1 MTMRF
6 ARVILLIVCALT
18 RIDAWPDVPSRNLY
32 IDRSK
37 NSESE
42 DVVWYDLLDMPLRY
56 PIGLEPDLKQIY
68 IALGGTPLRPHES
81 SVEKK
86 NDWLNKARIVSKRRF
101 TLDVVHH
108 DSVYDFTMTMASGRR
123 QKITGTFNNMR
134 QLQTLQYKQ
143 GRRNVNC
150 DKGYSSITVNR
161 GDYEVEV
168 LYKDAGG
175 KVVDREVCRY
185 TGTPSDPPSIA
196 HYDADGNPKN
206 GPEGWHKKFVT
217 VQDGTVRL
225 GYRDAGNHRVA
236 VDLGY
241 SDIVCTPLDEDGVMA
256 DTSEFDAFVWKCMMK
271 PQFLAA
277 VFSRGAV
284 FDACAVE
291 VLLMAADY
299 YCKDGE
305 DGGDVFANLPV
316 SPSMADRFPGIIGW
330 DVIKYGVGRKPVAVN
345 GVARCLYGYD
355 DSGEL
360 VLVLEYD
367 AEGNRL
373 THPEYNNDSDINLD

>member
-1 MTMRF
+1 MRF
-6 ARVILLIVCALT
+6 TRVILLIVCALIG
-18 RIDAWPDVPSRNLY
+18 IDAWPDVPSRNLY

-37 NSESE
+37 NPERE
-42 DVVWYDLLDMPLRY
+42 DAVWYDLLDMPLRY

-86 NDWLNKARIVSKRRF
+86 NDWLKKARIVSKRRF

-123 QKITGTFNNMR
+123 QKITGTFNDMR

-161 GDYEVEV
+161 GNYKVEV

-196 HYDADGNPKN
+196 YYDAEGNPKN

-256 DTSEFDAFVWKCMMK
+256 DTSEFDAFV
-271 PQFLAA
+271 
-277 VFSRGAV
+277 
-284 FDACAVE
+284 
-291 VLLMAADY
+291 
-299 YCKDGE
+299 
-305 DGGDVFANLPV
+305 
-316 SPSMADRFPGIIGW
+316 
-330 DVIKYGVGRKPVAVN
+330 
-345 GVARCLYGYD
+345 
-355 DSGEL
+355 
-360 VLVLEYD
+360 
-367 AEGNRL
+367 
-373 THPEYNNDSDINLD
+373 